1 MYTSIA
7 MSCSGQNIFV
17 SVDVDVDVDVEL
29 GTGIDN
35 LLVFWVFWVSIWDSW
50 NCVVGEIIY

>member
-17 SVDVDVDVDVEL
+17 SEDVDVEL

-50 NCVVGEIIY
+50 NCVVGEKIY

>member
-35 LLVFWVFWVSIWDSW
+35 LLVFWVFWVIW

>member
-17 SVDVDVDVDVEL
+17 SEDVDVEL

-35 LLVFWVFWVSIWDSW
+35 LLVFWVFWVIW